1 MRPFKTLSILALV
14 ASLSANAHANERVKR
29 ILRGSPVAQGL
40 HPYITKLRIED
51 QSCTAIVVRSQW
63 AITAGHCTNGLPLS
77 SIRARVWGVDGIS
90 PPFRTFK
97 AQYHRSLPTV
107 HFSHILSGHNLERE
121 PDDLVYLLF
130 SDALDSSIA
139 APLSFVPIDDAALS
153 ITNNH
158 LELIGVGRT
167 EQGSTRVPYS
177 VDVHFE
183 TYRFSDAAAMWF
195 ILSDGEFQGV
205 LGGDSGGAAMTTGP
219 DGQKDL
225 VGMVTSIIDVNRAGF
240 HDISLRLSA
249 HKDEAISIIGW
260 SDHEPWRF
268 DAVTD
273 TSQIPLGAWH
283 PNNNLNQEYFCRNLA
298 GRSGILARDI
308 SEEESS
314 TPQPATPP
322 PATSLPASTS
332 STNAAIRQNV
342 CTVIN
347 EEGMPEVVY
356 DYEALTGSLF
366 GHFTWSLPVESISDS
381 YFTAQTSPSDLRTN
395 GSGELTGE
403 SATLVTGNSLPYCLV
418 ETEAKTGVVYNT
430 ACTLPDGTNHADY
443 KVLIP
448 YEVLEN
454 LQQVTT
460 ATRRPTTEPQ
470 QPVTE
475 EPTREQLLSNATDV
489 ILNQIIKATDTTTQN
504 SAKPVSS
511 NLFAGAIALFFARLL
526 IR

>member
-1 MRPFKTLSILALV
+1 MRPFKILSILALV
-14 ASLSANAHANERVKR
+14 ASLPANAYANERVKR
-29 ILRGSPVAQGL
+29 ILGGSPVAQGQ
-40 HPYITKLRIED
+40 HPYITKLRVEGRN
-51 QSCTAIVVRSQW
+51 CTAIVVRSQW
-63 AITAGHCTNGLPLS
+63 AITAEHCTNGFPLS
-77 SIRARVWGVDGIS
+77 SIRASVWGVDGNS
-90 PPFRTFK
+90 SPFRTFK
-97 AQYHRSLPTV
+97 AQYHRSLPIV
-107 HFSHILSGHNLERE
+107 HFSHILSDHSFARE

-139 APLSFVPIDDAALS
+139 APLSFVPIDDATLS

-158 LELIGVGRT
+158 LELIGVGIT
-167 EQGSTRVPYS
+167 ERGSTRIPYS

-225 VGMVTSIIDVNRAGF
+225 VGVIASLIDVSGAGF

-314 TPQPATPP
+314 TPQPAT
-322 PATSLPASTS
+322 SLPASTS
-332 STNAAIRQNV
+332 STNAAVRQNV

-366 GHFTWSLPVESISDS
+366 GHFTWSLPVESISES

-395 GSGELTGE
+395 GSGELMGE
-403 SATLVTGNSLPYCLV
+403 SVTLVTGNSLPYCLV

-460 ATRRPTTEPQ
+460 ATATRRPTTEPQ

-475 EPTREQLLSNATDV
+475 EPIRELPLSNATDV
-489 ILNQIIKATDTTTQN
+489 ILNQIIKSTDTTTQN
-504 SAKPVSS
+504 SAKPVNS